1 MRHWVKHI
9 LAAGVLVGCTPAPG
23 HDASGGAA
31 ATTAAPATAA
41 TAAPASPAESAATVS
56 PAGTIASGSNLALA
70 SMVRLCTGVSK
81 AGDAFTATVTGS
93 VIGSHGA
100 VIPVGS
106 VVIGHVADVRD
117 SLLLSFDSLAVGT
130 QSYAITARMVGSPQ
144 TVSERSRG
152 KLGGLTDNMPPQP
165 GMTVMRV
172 RVLCIPE
179 RGRMTIQLTADL
191 PLQ

>member
-1 MRHWVKHI
+1 
-9 LAAGVLVGCTPAPG
+9 
-23 HDASGGAA
+23 
-31 ATTAAPATAA
+31 
-41 TAAPASPAESAATVS
+41 VS

-106 VVIGHVADVRD
+106 VVVGRVADSRD
-117 SLLLSFDSLAVGT
+117 SLALAFDSLAVGN

-144 TVSERSRG
+144 V
-152 KLGGLTDNMPPQP
+152 
-165 GMTVMRV
+165 V
-172 RVLCIPE
+172 RRMKVTCIPE